1 MPPPLSYR
9 SMRRALCGRDMDLY
23 EKAVKSRDYTKIRS

>member
-9 SMRRALCGRDMDLY
+9 SMRRVPCGRDMDLY